1 MTDVVLVSKQEGVAS
16 ITLNRPQAF
25 NAISLE
31 LAKALNAAAE
41 DVARDPSIR
50 CVVLTGAG
58 DKAFCAGGDVPAF
71 VEAGRNADKDLAE
84 ITLYLHTAIS
94 RLAHMDKPWI
104 AAVNG
109 VAAGAGLSLVA
120 AADLAIAKHTCKFTS
135 AYTGIGL
142 SPDGSSS
149 WFLPR
154 VVGVRRAT
162 ELYLTNRTLTA
173 EEALDWGLLTRVSD
187 ADAFAADV
195 DALAQQLAKG
205 PTLAYARVKKLM
217 LFTQTDSL
225 ESQMQ
230 RETRYIAE
238 CAVTEDGQAGFAAFV
253 NKTRAVF
260 HGR

>member
-1 MTDVVLVSKQEGVAS
+1 MSEHVLVEIQDGVATL
-16 ITLNRPQAF
+16 TLNRAQAF

-31 LAKALNAAAE
+31 LAKALNDAVEQVAADSA
-41 DVARDPSIR
+41 VRV
-50 CVVLTGAG
+50 VVLTGAG
-58 DKAFCAGGDVPAF
+58 DKAFCAGGDVASF
-71 VEAGRNADKDLAE
+71 AVSEQADKDLAE

-94 RLAHMDKPWI
+94 RLAHMAKPWI
-104 AAVNG
+104 AKVNG

-120 AADLAIAKHTCKFTS
+120 AADLAIAKESCKFTS

-162 ELYLTNRTLTA
+162 ELYLTNRTLNA
-173 EEALDWGLLTRVSD
+173 AEALDWGLLTRVVNGDNLD
-187 ADAFAADV
+187 AEVEKLAA
-195 DALAQQLAKG
+195 QLASG
-205 PTLAYARVKKLM
+205 PTLAYGKVKKLM
-217 LFTQTDSL
+217 LYTQTDSL

-238 CAVTEDGQAGFAAFV
+238 CAMTDDAQAGFQAFV
-253 NKTRAVF
+253 NKQKPEF